1 MGGFKKENT
10 FPACQIFLQIVKE
23 KMKSR
28 SKQDW
33 INGPTWF
40 DGYVR
45 RICDCNVSGTKI
57 LGLGDYNYSPGQEL
71 LANFP

>member
-1 MGGFKKENT
+1 MEGFKKNGV
-10 FPACQIFLQIVKE
+10 PACQIFLQIVKE

-33 INGPTWF
+33 INGLPWF

-45 RICDCNVSGTKI
+45 RICDCNVSGTEI
-57 LGLGDYNYSPGQEL
+57 LGLGACNYSPGQEL